1 MVAMRE
7 FVYLLAASD
16 YQFSNGFQHFL
27 FKFLY
32 ELRKDVWVFCFF
44 FAMIGVY
51 RYVVAQWLG
60 DAQSI
65 SNKPD
70 KQIDNQQSAATASIL
85 LVKKLGKEFL
95 VKTKNIEWVEAYGN
109 YANLHI
115 DNEIYPMRTTMSDFI
130 LKSRHYGLIRVH
142 RSFAVN
148 VSRVH
153 FIESLAS
160 GDAEIVMRSG
170 QKIRL
175 SRRYKSDFE
184 TLIASH

>member
-1 MVAMRE
+1 MRE

-16 YQFSNGFQHFL
+16 YQFSNGFQHFI

-44 FAMIGVY
+44 VAMIGVY

-60 DAQSI
+60 DAHSI

-70 KQIDNQQSAATASIL
+70 KQIDNQQSAVIASIL

-95 VKTKNIEWVEAYGN
+95 VKTKNIEWAEAYGN

-115 DNEIYPMRTTMSDFI
+115 NNEIYPMRTTMSDFI
-130 LKSRHYGLIRVH
+130 LKSRHHGLISVH
-142 RSFAVN
+142 RSFAVSLN
-148 VSRVH
+148 KVH
-153 FIESLAS
+153 FIEPLVS
-160 GDAEIVMRSG
+160 GDAKIVMQSG
-170 QKIRL
+170 EKIRL
-175 SRRYKSDFE
+175 SRRYKIDLE
-184 TLIASH
+184 ILVANH